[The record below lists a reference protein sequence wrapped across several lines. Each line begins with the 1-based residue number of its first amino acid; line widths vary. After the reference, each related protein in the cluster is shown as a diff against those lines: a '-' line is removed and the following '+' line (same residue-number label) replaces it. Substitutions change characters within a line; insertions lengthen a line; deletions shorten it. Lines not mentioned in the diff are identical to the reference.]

1 MIRTG
6 ISQFVFAT
14 AVIGLV
20 AGLCGCDI
28 VAELLTQTD
37 DGSDIEAP
45 ASIDIGL
52 VAPLTG
58 EYAAPYGLS
67 MERGFNLARDE
78 INGLPNNLL
87 TINFL
92 VEDDMSTRDGMVS
105 AFERLIQAGV
115 PAIVGVAISNQ
126 AQHAFPIAQE
136 NQVVVLS
143 SVSAAAGLS
152 SIGDYIF
159 RAALAVDKMNP
170 AGVYITHEAIGYESA
185 AMIYDDA
192 DLYST
197 SSYEHLAAALLNR
210 GVEVLLT
217 ETYQSGDTDFTA
229 QLTAI
234 MEVNPDALFVSGLA
248 PEIVSV
254 VVQAREIGIE
264 ADYIVPELG
273 INDIQQ
279 AGAAADGVITFTGW
293 DSTVDNPM
301 NQSFVAGYQAAYGIA
316 PDPWAAQSYAALYI
330 LYHAI
335 LEATFSEDSA
345 SITIPDSMSIRDALA
360 AVQDFGTNL
369 GLFSFDAEGEA
380 LYEPVVLIIK
390 DGNLVPFAAN
400 EAVSP

>member
-1 MIRTG
+1 MIRTC
-6 ISQFVFAT
+6 ITQFVFAT

-45 ASIDIGL
+45 ARIDIGL
-52 VAPLTG
+52 IAPLTG

-87 TINFL
+87 TINIL
-92 VEDDMSTRDGMVS
+92 PEDDMSTRDGMVS

-115 PAIVGVAISNQ
+115 PAIVGIAISEH

-136 NQVVVLS
+136 NRVVVFS

-170 AGVYITHEAIGYESA
+170 AGVNITHEAIGYENA
-185 AMIYDDA
+185 AMIFDDA

-210 GVEVLLT
+210 GVDVLLT

-234 MEVNPDALFVSGLA
+234 MEANPDALFVSGLA

-293 DSTVDNPM
+293 DSSVDNPI
-301 NQSFVAGYQAAYGIA
+301 NHAFVASYQAAYGIA

-330 LYHAI
+330 LYSAI
-335 LEATFSEDSA
+335 LEGSISTESTTIAVPDSA
-345 SITIPDSMSIRDALA
+345 AIRDALA

-380 LYEPVVLIIK
+380 LYEPVVLTIK
-390 DGNLVPFAAN
+390 DGSLIPFRGPGIA
-400 EAVSP
+400 SP